1 MPVRNTTDP
10 VGSDTA
16 DQVGSDTAH
25 QVGSVRHSLTLLLPV
40 AAGAELVLGLVGGL
54 PGLGLGAAVLGV
66 AALLTGRYVVG
77 AASQDSGH
85 RRDARLMA
93 SRVAGI
99 GDWYWI
105 VRGGLDPDGYLS
117 SLRPQLQ
124 RLYAARLSDRH
135 GVSLHTEPAKA
146 AALVGA
152 DLWPWIDPARRPPAT
167 TLPADRLDALIGRLD
182 AL

>member
-1 MPVRNTTDP
+1 MPDRNHTDQ
-10 VGSDTA
+10 VGRSTA
-16 DQVGSDTAH
+16 DQDAPDATD

-54 PGLGLGAAVLGV
+54 PGLGLGAAVLGAV
-66 AALLTGRYVVG
+66 ALLTGRYVAG
-77 AASQDSGH
+77 AASQDSGY
-85 RRDARLMA
+85 RRSTRLMT
-93 SRVAGI
+93 SRLPGI

-105 VRGGLDPDGYLS
+105 VRGGSDPDGYLS

-124 RLYAARLSDRH
+124 RLYAARLSERH
-135 GVSLHTEPAKA
+135 AVSLHTEPAKA

-152 DLWPWIDPARRPPAT
+152 DLWPWVDPAQPPPST
-167 TLPADRLDALIGRLD
+167 TIPADRLDALIDRLD